1 MTAPG
6 VTLHGLNRLRGPFA
20 FLRGVPRAALYEL
33 VEIEDAAGA
42 RHTGRVVAIY
52 GDAAVVEVFGSTDGL
67 ALDTSSVRFVGQ
79 TATVGVGL
87 EVLGRVLDALGRP
100 RDGHPSPLALEQRA
114 VDGWPINPTR
124 RECPRAFLET
134 GFSVIDA
141 LNTLTLGQ
149 KLPIFT
155 ESGLP
160 HDRIARVILRQAR
173 APGVERFALVF
184 VGLGLPREVAAE
196 YEDAFRQSEARR
208 RTTMVLS
215 LAGESATERL
225 LAPRTALTIAEYLAF
240 DAAMHVLVVLSDV
253 TNYGEALREVAA
265 GRSEVPSRKGY
276 PGYLYS
282 DLASLFER
290 AGRIRGRAGS
300 ITQVPIVT
308 MPSGDMT
315 HPIPDLTGY
324 VTEGQIVLD
333 RRLHARG
340 IYPPVA
346 VLPSLSRL
354 MRGGIGVG
362 RTREDHAVLAGALYG
377 AYASVERARALESIV
392 GRSELT
398 PDEQQYLEFGERFER
413 DFLSQRPGERRS
425 IAETLDRGW
434 DVAAALPAIDLDRVD
449 PDVRRAHL
457 EKDGGNP
464 HGGDSKPVASDR
476 AAAVA

>member
-1 MTAPG
+1 MSVPG
-6 VTLHGLNRLRGPFA
+6 LTLRGLERLRSPFA
-20 FLRGVPRAALYEL
+20 FLRGVPRAALYE
-33 VEIEDAAGA
+33 VVDIEDPGGA
-42 RHTGRVVAIY
+42 RGSGRVVAIH
-52 GDAAVVEVFGSTDGL
+52 GDAAVVEVFGPADGL
-67 ALDTSSVRFVGQ
+67 ALDRVSVRFTGR
-79 TATVGVGL
+79 TALVGVGV

-100 RDGHPSPLALEQRA
+100 RDGFPPPLSAAQRP
-114 VDGWPINPTR
+114 VDGAPINPTR

-134 GFSVIDA
+134 GFSAIDA

-160 HDRIARVILRQAR
+160 HDRLARDILRQAH

-184 VGLGLPREVAAE
+184 AGLGLPREVAAE
-196 YEDAFRQSEARR
+196 YEQAFRDSEARR
-208 RTTMVLS
+208 RTVMVLS

-225 LAPRTALTIAEYLAF
+225 LAPRTALTFAEYLAF
-240 DAAMHVLVVLSDV
+240 DAGMHVLVVLSDV

-282 DLASLFER
+282 DLASIFER
-290 AGRIRGRAGS
+290 AGRLRGRPGS

-340 IYPPVA
+340 IYPPIA

-354 MRGGIGVG
+354 MRGGIGRG
-362 RTREDHAVLAGALYG
+362 QTRDDHATLAGLLYG
-377 AYASVERARALESIV
+377 GYANVERARALEAIV

-398 PDEQQYLEFGERFER
+398 PAEQRYLVFGERFER
-413 DFLSQRPGERRS
+413 EFLSQQPGERRA
-425 IAETLDRGW
+425 IDETLDRGW
-434 DVAAALPAIDLDRVD
+434 RVAGDLPAVDLERIS
-449 PDVRRAHL
+449 PEERSRHL
-457 EKDGGNP
+457 
-464 HGGDSKPVASDR
+464 HGGDPRPVAADR
-476 AAAVA
+476 AAAHA

>member
-6 VTLHGLNRLRGPFA
+6 LTLHGLGQLRGAFA

-33 VEIEDAAGA
+33 VEIESTGGDRRA
-42 RHTGRVVAIY
+42 GRVVAIH
-52 GDAAVVEVFGSTDGL
+52 DDLAVVEVFGPTAGL
-67 ALDTSSVRFVGQ
+67 RLETASVRFVGETV
-79 TATVGVGL
+79 TAGVGP
-87 EVLGRVLDALGRP
+87 EVLGRVLDAIGRP
-100 RDGHPSPLALEQRA
+100 RDGLPAPLATEQRPI
-114 VDGWPINPTR
+114 DGSPINPIR
-124 RECPRAFLET
+124 RDCPRSFLET
-134 GFSVIDA
+134 GFSAIDG

-160 HDRIARVILRQAR
+160 HDRMARDILQQAR

-184 VGLGLPREVAAE
+184 VGLGLPREIAAE
-196 YEDAFRQSEARR
+196 YEDAFRASDARR

-240 DAAMHVLVVLSDV
+240 DADMHVLVVLTDV

-265 GRSEVPSRKGY
+265 GRSELPSRKGY

-282 DLASLFER
+282 DLASIFER
-290 AGRIRGRAGS
+290 AGRVRGRSGS

-354 MRGGIGVG
+354 MRGGIGPG
-362 RTREDHAVLAGALYG
+362 RTREDHATLAGLLYG
-377 AYASVERARALESIV
+377 ACANVERARSLESIV

-398 PDEQQYLEFGERFER
+398 ADERRYLDFGERFER
-413 DFLSQRPGERRS
+413 EFLMQSPRERRA
-425 IAETLDRGW
+425 IGETLDRGW
-434 DVAAALPAIDLDRVD
+434 AVAATLPAVELERIDPALRQ
-449 PDVRRAHL
+449 RHL
-457 EKDGGNP
+457 SELE
-464 HGGDSKPVASDR
+464 VAR
-476 AAAVA
+476 